1 MRLLSLAA
9 LALLAAAPAS
19 AQLAP
24 PNAAGVTYGHVH
36 LTVAEMDVHTA
47 LWQEHFGA
55 QIVTKGPLTVA
66 KIPNM
71 LIAFQ
76 ERAPTGPSQGSAMD
90 HFGLKVR
97 DMGAVIAK
105 WRAAGLEVQS
115 EFTGAEGGPNAYLLA
130 PDGVRIELQEDRALS
145 VPFAGYHVHW
155 FTDMN
160 VDVMNWYAR
169 WFGATI
175 RPRGTLQTTADVPGL
190 NLTFAACPDNAT
202 PANPCSPT
210 RGRAIDHIGF
220 EIDNLVEFVA
230 RMRAGGAGV
239 EFEADPR
246 RIDSIGLTIAYF
258 TDPSGVRVELT
269 EGYDLY

>member
-9 LALLAAAPAS
+9 LALLAAVPAS

-47 LWQEHFGA
+47 LWQEHFGGVV
-55 QIVTKGPLTVA
+55 VTKGPLTAV
-66 KIPNM
+66 KIPGM

-76 ERAPTGPSQGSAMD
+76 ERAPTGPSQGTAMD

-97 DMGAVIAK
+97 DMQAVLTK

-130 PDGVRIELQEDRALS
+130 PDGVRIELQEDRALP
-145 VPFAGYHVHW
+145 VPFSAYHVHW

-160 VDVMNWYAR
+160 VDVMNWYAKY
-169 WFGATI
+169 FGATI
-175 RPRGTLQTTADVPGL
+175 RARGTLTTTADVPGL

-202 PANPCSPT
+202 PPNPCEAT
-210 RGRAIDHIGF
+210 RGHAIDHIGF
-220 EIDNLVEFVA
+220 EIDNLREFVA
-230 RMRAGGAGV
+230 RMQADGV
-239 EFEADPR
+239 QFEAEPR
-246 RIDSIGLTIAYF
+246 FIESIGLTICYF

-269 EGYDLY
+269 EGYDTW

>member
-1 MRLLSLAA
+1 MRHLSLAA
-9 LALLAAAPAS
+9 LALMAAVPAS

-36 LTVAEMDVHTA
+36 LSVAEMDVHTA
-47 LWQEHFGA
+47 LWQEHFGG
-55 QIVTKGPLTVA
+55 QIVTKGPLTVV
-66 KIPNM
+66 KIPNI

-97 DMGAVIAK
+97 DMQAVLTK

-130 PDGVRIELQEDRALS
+130 PDGVRIELQEDRSLT

-155 FTDMN
+155 FTDQN
-160 VDVMNWYAR
+160 VEMQQWYADF
-169 WFGATI
+169 FGAM
-175 RPRGTLQTTADVPGL
+175 PKARGSLQTTADVPGL
-190 NLTFAACPDNAT
+190 NLTFAACPDNNECT
-202 PANPCSPT
+202 PT

-220 EIDNLVEFVA
+220 EIDNLIEFVRGMQA
-230 RMRAGGAGV
+230 RGV
-239 EFEADPR
+239 TFEAEPR
-246 RIDSIGLTIAYF
+246 YIESIGLTIVYF

-269 EGYDLY
+269 EGYDEY